1 MVKKIALE
9 HWLKPEQGNPK
20 QPQLFCIFTDEPLF
34 LTQGSDLYRTRLRLN
49 THFERQVI
57 DADRNLDPQAF
68 LALFSEVSLFG
79 DLSLVELRLTQPK
92 MSKDLAEA
100 IDQVCRWMQQGQCD
114 HCLLVT
120 GPRLNKTQEKSAG
133 FSSLLSTGTELVCK
147 AITSANMAQW
157 ISQSAERLGLKM
169 SPDGSNWLA
178 ERTEGNLL
186 AAHQALEK
194 LAVEHQGAIS
204 LEQVQHVASDAA
216 RYNVFDL
223 GPSLLAADTRRISR
237 MIDGLRAEGEST
249 VLVLW
254 ALQEEIRAIRETRL
268 QMHRGLPLA
277 QACQQARIWGARQ
290 QHIGS
295 ALKRHNSAS
304 LEELTRWCYTA
315 EKTIKGLLKGEPWTL
330 LELIGMGIAGVSPPA
345 RIGIES

>member
-1 MVKKIALE
+1 MKKIALE
-9 HWLKPEQGNPK
+9 NWLRPEQGNPK
-20 QPQLFCIFTDEPLF
+20 QAQIFCIFTDEPLF
-34 LTQGSDLYRTRLRLN
+34 LTQGSDLYRSRLRLN

-57 DADRNLDPQAF
+57 DADRSLDPQAF
-68 LALFSEVSLFG
+68 LAQFSEVSLFG

-92 MSKDLAEA
+92 MSKEVAQA
-100 IDQVCRWMQQGQCD
+100 IEQVCKWINTGQCD

-133 FSSLLSTGTELVCK
+133 LSTLLANGTELVCK
-147 AITSANMAQW
+147 TINSGNMAQW
-157 ISQSAERLGLKM
+157 ITQNGERLGVKLGHE
-169 SPDGSNWLA
+169 SASWLA

-194 LAVEHQGAIS
+194 LAVEHQGPIA

-223 GPSLLAADTRRISR
+223 GACLLAADTRRIVR
-237 MIDGLRAEGEST
+237 MIEGLRAEGESA

-290 QHIGS
+290 QHIGA
-295 ALKRHNSAS
+295 ALKRHSSAS

-330 LELIGMGIAGVSPPA
+330 LELIGMGIAGISPPA
-345 RIGIES
+345 RIGTQS